1 METNG
6 AEKSEVKKKSRCD
19 CIPRHLSEY
28 ATTVNVCETKKKRT
42 QKKKKRKETQRCLL
56 TTLQRACVCVCGY
69 DDAALLK
76 PTKAT
81 HGRLRVRVH
90 TRWVEVHF
98 RT

>member
-28 ATTVNVCETKKKRT
+28 ATTVNVCETKKKKEHK
-42 QKKKKRKETQRCLL
+42 KKKKRGPKMPLDYTAACV
-56 TTLQRACVCVCGY
+56 CVCVCGY

-76 PTKAT
+76 PTRAT

-90 TRWVEVHF
+90 TRWGEVHF